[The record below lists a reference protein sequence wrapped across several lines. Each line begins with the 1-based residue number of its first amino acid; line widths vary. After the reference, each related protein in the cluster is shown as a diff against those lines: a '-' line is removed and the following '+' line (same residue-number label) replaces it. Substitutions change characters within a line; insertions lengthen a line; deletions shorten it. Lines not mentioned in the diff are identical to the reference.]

1 MKNLIQAY
9 LSNKKI
15 TIPVTIVAAA
25 LLVGGITFGVIE
37 SSKKVDTPSVSAS
50 KDAEKKED
58 VASKKKAEKK
68 ETASKDDK
76 KESDIKE
83 LPEAKDN
90 TKDTKQTTTAKN
102 DTKKND
108 TKKSDTGSNK
118 TNGAD
123 SGKTT
128 NGNTPAASS
137 TGNNQ
142 SNTSAAQKSE
152 LATCAK
158 CGLLYS
164 VGKPHDC
171 PADYATDYYGNKV
184 RKDSRY
190 VVAVGGWGTK
200 KYSDGTYEVTEEG
213 RNANRQAYEEEKVI
227 AGENWA
233 NYSHLQ
239 SLDAFV
245 IDCSGI

>member
-1 MKNLIQAY
+1 MRKLLSAY
-9 LSNKKI
+9 MAHKKI

-25 LLVGGITFGVIE
+25 LLVSGITFGVIE

-102 DTKKND
+102 DTKK
-108 TKKSDTGSNK
+108 SDTS
-118 TNGAD
+118 TA
-123 SGKTT
+123 SEPAAT
-128 NGNTPAASS
+128 TPASNAASNQPAS
-137 TGNNQ
+137 GGGYGIMPCPLCNQQIPRGNYLTN
-142 SNTSAAQKSE
+142 
-152 LATCAK
+152 
-158 CGLLYS
+158 
-164 VGKPHDC
+164 HDC
-171 PADYATDYYGNKV
+171 PNTKDAYGNIVPKN
-184 RKDSRY
+184 SRY
-190 VVAVGGWGTK
+190 VVAVGGFGTK

-213 RNANRQAYEEEKVI
+213 RNACRQGYESELELQGGPV
-227 AGENWA
+227 
-233 NYSHLQ
+233 YPHLQ

-245 IDCSGI
+245 ISCSGI